1 MSTPSPRRWLDS
13 AEAPIGARELLS
25 AARPTRAMPDA
36 AFGRGLARVAKT
48 TAAPVA
54 VAAGV
59 TLWVKI
65 AAAGLAVA
73 AVVGSVAAVH
83 VVSSRDAERGERAQ
97 QQPLVVAAAPVSA
110 PAASVRGGVPE
121 PEAVTE
127 PASASASASAPA
139 TASASAS
146 ASASAPSESPP
157 SSTLLA
163 ELPLLERARRSLASD
178 PESALATARE
188 HRARFP
194 AGLLAAERDLLEL
207 DALRRTGRTDL
218 ARANADAWLARE
230 PSGVSS
236 ARVRAIR
243 ESLPDGA
250 SR

>member
-127 PASASASASAPA
+127 PASASASASAP
-139 TASASAS
+139 
-146 ASASAPSESPP
+146 SESPP

-230 PSGVSS
+230 PSGVYS

>member
-127 PASASASASAPA
+127 PASASASA
-139 TASASAS
+139 
-146 ASASAPSESPP
+146 PSESPP

-230 PSGVSS
+230 PGGVYS